1 MSIRVLLFARYRQQA
16 GIRELTLDTADT
28 PREVAAQLEARFP
41 SLALAGALCAV
52 NERYTDPDE
61 ALAPGDTVAFF
72 PPVSGGEEVR
82 EHLFVTE
89 AALELPHYLALA
101 RDPRFGALA
110 SFVGTV
116 RSPNDGAV
124 VHAIDYQG
132 YEAMI
137 LTQMRVVAREARERF
152 GAGRVVLAHRL
163 GRLEPGEV
171 SIVIVVAAVH
181 RAEALA
187 ACNHAIERCKA
198 LLPIWKLEVSEQG
211 ERWVAGARPDVKTL

>member
-1 MSIRVLLFARYRQQA
+1 MPIRVLLFASYRQQA
-16 GIRELTLDTADT
+16 GTRELTLDASAT
-28 PREVAAQLEARFP
+28 PREVAQQLEARFP
-41 SLALAGALCAV
+41 SLTLKGALCAV
-52 NERYTDPDE
+52 NERYADPDE
-61 ALAPGDTVAFF
+61 TLEPGDTVAFF

-89 AALELPHYLALA
+89 AALELPHYFALA

-137 LTQMRVVAREARERF
+137 LAQMRVIAREARER

-163 GRLEPGEV
+163 GKLEPGEA

-187 ACNHAIERCKA
+187 ACSHAIERSKV
-198 LLPIWKLEVSEQG
+198 LLPIWKLEVSERG